1 MRMLRLLL
9 LGVLAVAAVSFAV
22 ANRHVV
28 RFMLDPLSGP
38 QGSLFVEA
46 PLFFYLFGALILG
59 FIMGALATWASQG
72 RWRRA
77 ARLRAE
83 EVSRLKRE
91 TERLTRHLR
100 VMERAPQIRAFVAS
114 QEAENERPLIH

>member
-1 MRMLRLLL
+1 MRMLRFLI
-9 LGVLAVAAVSFAV
+9 LGVIAVAAVSFAV

-28 RFMLDPLSGP
+28 RFMLDPISGP

-46 PLFFYLFGALILG
+46 PMMVYLFGALIAG
-59 FIMGALATWASQG
+59 FIFGALATWTSQG

-77 ARLRAE
+77 ARVRAD

-91 TERLTRHLR
+91 TERLSRHLR
-100 VMERAPQIRAFVAS
+100 VMERAPQIRAFVAA
-114 QEAENERPLIH
+114 QETENERPLIH

>member
-1 MRMLRLLL
+1 MRMLRLLV
-9 LGVLAVAAVSFAV
+9 LGVIGVAVVSFAV

-28 RFMLDPLSGP
+28 RFMLDPISGP

-46 PLFFYLFGALILG
+46 PLMVYLFGALIVG
-59 FIMGALATWASQG
+59 FIFGALATWTSQG

-77 ARLRAE
+77 ARVRAD

-91 TERLTRHLR
+91 TERLSRHLR
-100 VMERAPQIRAFVAS
+100 VMERAPQIRAFVAA
-114 QEAENERPLIH
+114 QETENERPLIH

>member
-1 MRMLRLLL
+1 MRMLRLLV
-9 LGVLAVAAVSFAV
+9 LGVVGVAAIAFAV

-38 QGSLFVEA
+38 EGSIFIEA
-46 PLFFYLFGALILG
+46 PLMVYLFGALIIG
-59 FIMGALATWASQG
+59 FILGALATWASQS

-77 ARLRAE
+77 ARLRAD

-91 TERLTRHLR
+91 AERLNRHLR

-114 QEAENERPLIH
+114 QEAEHERPLIH

>member
-9 LGVLAVAAVSFAV
+9 LGVFAVAAISFAV

>member
-9 LGVLAVAAVSFAV
+9 LCVFGVAAVALAV

-28 RFMLDPLSGP
+28 RFMLDPISGP
-38 QGSLFVEA
+38 QGSLFVEGRLMVF
-46 PLFFYLFGALILG
+46 LFAALFVG
-59 FIMGALATWASQG
+59 FVFGALATWTSQG

-77 ARLRAE
+77 ARIRAD

-91 TERLTRHLR
+91 NERLTRHLR
-100 VMERAPQIRAFVAS
+100 AMERAPQIRAFVAS